1 MDYNI
6 TYRKKDKGIQVI
18 ISYKVNGK
26 WKQKSKQ
33 GFKKKNDAKRAADK
47 LLDDLKCNI
56 ENSLNT
62 DYGNI
67 TFKDFTIMFLEH
79 EILYKEPGT
88 IRSYRFALNRFK
100 ELNDLELSKINTMQI
115 QTCVDNM
122 IKTGLA
128 SSTTKLYVSKL
139 NTIFSNAIKPYNL
152 IAKNPVDG
160 IKILKSKKQ
169 EKIKALD
176 KAKLKDLLG
185 KINYKKYYI
194 ASLIAA
200 TCGLRIGEILGL
212 TWADI
217 DEINSTLTVNK
228 QWKKLKSGNWGFGSV
243 KSKNSNRVVPISPN
257 TLKELKSFKKNSVTD
272 IHNRI
277 IVCADSINLSRG
289 LRDCYKRNGY
299 DISIHDLRH
308 TYATMLIG
316 NGVDFKTAAKL
327 LGHTVEMTMKT
338 YAHVNDDMIN
348 KATNLIEKIF

>member
-1 MDYNI
+1 M
-6 TYRKKDKGIQVI
+6 
-18 ISYKVNGK
+18 
-26 WKQKSKQ
+26 
-33 GFKKKNDAKRAADK
+33 
-47 LLDDLKCNI
+47 
-56 ENSLNT
+56 
-62 DYGNI
+62 
-67 TFKDFTIMFLEH
+67 
-79 EILYKEPGT
+79 
-88 IRSYRFALNRFK
+88 
-100 ELNDLELSKINTMQI
+100 
-115 QTCVDNM
+115 
-122 IKTGLA
+122 
-128 SSTTKLYVSKL
+128 
-139 NTIFSNAIKPYNL
+139 
-152 IAKNPVDG
+152 
-160 IKILKSKKQ
+160 
-169 EKIKALD
+169 
-176 KAKLKDLLG
+176 KDLLG
-185 KINYKKYYI
+185 KITYKKYYI

-299 DISIHDLRH
+299 NISIHDLRH

-327 LGHTVEMTMKT
+327 LGHTVEMTMKHT
-338 YAHVNDDMIN
+338 HMLMMI
-348 KATNLIEKIF
+348 